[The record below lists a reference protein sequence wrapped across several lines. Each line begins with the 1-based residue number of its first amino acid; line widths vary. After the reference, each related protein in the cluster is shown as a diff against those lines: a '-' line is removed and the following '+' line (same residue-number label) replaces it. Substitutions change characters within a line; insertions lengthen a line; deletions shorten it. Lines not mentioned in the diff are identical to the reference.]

1 MRIPKLNKDDYLN
14 HDEEFWMNVRKE
26 LTKELF
32 SKEDKLEKTPENICK
47 LANEIGV
54 KPTARYFNIQPK
66 QVRYYRDKIN
76 KNKAN

>member
-1 MRIPKLNKDDYLN
+1 MVIPKLNKDDYLN
-14 HDEEFWMNVRKE
+14 HDEDFWRNFRKE

-32 SKEDKLEKTPENICK
+32 SEKDKLEKTPENIYK

-66 QVRYYRDKIN
+66 QVRYYRDKVE
-76 KNKAN
+76 K